1 MSYLKV
7 GDYFPKSEEDENR
20 IKKYK
25 ENKLLFE
32 GSHDEVFKNI
42 QSKLET
48 PDEVAMTYLVAN
60 YCGLISKLSADM
72 LFGENPV
79 IRIADNDPADDRLQ
93 ELINK
98 NKLLTNFY
106 ESGLGNSYRGDSC
119 MRVRFG
125 KKTKYSTESEILIEH
140 QNPQYYFVEQAL
152 DNIRQIDRQIIGW
165 EFYVEEEIGFK
176 QKYLKMEIH
185 EPGKIYNYLY
195 KMSGN
200 RVTAELDI
208 GEMFEDLQE
217 EEDLLVDDFVIVHIP
232 NWRTDDRLWGYS
244 DYLDIRSLQDEA
256 NNRISQIS
264 RVLDK
269 HADPKMR
276 GPAEAMDD
284 NNNVDVTGGKYFPY
298 RVGEPIP
305 EYLTWEAKLDAS
317 FKEIDL
323 MLKMMFLV
331 SETSPEAFG
340 LSESG
345 VQESGRALKYRL
357 MRLLSKIKR
366 KERYYDEGIKHLLY
380 IAQLM
385 DVAYI
390 DGSNYEPE
398 RPGIEWRDGLPDDE
412 VEKAD
417 ITDKLNRARAISMEE
432 KIRYNHPDW
441 DDDKIQK
448 EITRLEGELAE
459 ERTTQ
464 SFAL

>member
-7 GDYFPKSEEDENR
+7 GDYFPKKLEDENR

-42 QSKLET
+42 QSTIES

-60 YCGLISKLSADM
+60 YCGLVSKLSADM
-72 LFGENPV
+72 LFGESPV
-79 IRIADNDPADDRLQ
+79 IRIGDNDSANDRLQ
-93 ELINK
+93 ELITR

-106 ESGLGNSYRGDSC
+106 ESSLGNSYRGDAC
-119 MRVRFG
+119 MRVRFD
-125 KKTKYSTESEILIEH
+125 KKTKYSEESEILIDH
-140 QNPQYYFVEQAL
+140 QNPQYYFVEQSL

-165 EFYVEEEIGFK
+165 DFYVENESGAP
-176 QKYLKMEIH
+176 QKYLKIEVH
-185 EPGKIYNYLY
+185 EPGRIYNYLY

-200 RVTAELDI
+200 KVVAELDI
-208 GEMFEDLQE
+208 AEMFPETKE
-217 EEDLLVDDFVIVHIP
+217 EEEQLLNDFVIVHIP

-244 DYLDIRSLQDEA
+244 DYLDIKSLQDEA

-269 HADPKMR
+269 HADPKMK
-276 GPAEAMDD
+276 GPAEAMNDSHEV
-284 NNNVDVTGGKYFPY
+284 NVTGGKYFPY
-298 RVGEPIP
+298 RVGEPEPAYI
-305 EYLTWEAKLDAS
+305 TWEAKLESS
-317 FKEIDL
+317 FKEVDL

-340 LSESG
+340 MSEGG

-366 KERYYDEGIKHLLY
+366 KERYYDEGIKELLY
-380 IAQLM
+380 KAQLM
-385 DVAYI
+385 DVEYLGAK
-390 DGSNYEPE
+390 YEPE

-412 VEKAD
+412 IEKAD
-417 ITDKLNRARAISMEE
+417 VTDKLNRAKAMSLEQ
-432 KIRYNHPDW
+432 KVRYNNPTW
-441 DDDKIQK
+441 DDKKVQEEVTAI
-448 EITRLEGELAE
+448 ESMMAE
-459 ERTTQ
+459 ERASQ
-464 SFAL
+464 SMVL